1 MATIVVTSKNKIRPR
16 RLNRV
21 IGHIPEGASQSFKN
35 GHVVVLSAGK
45 AVKGATDPAAGTVIG
60 VAADDASGVT
70 DAKGIIYAADENAE
84 FIANVQDT
92 GVLALANVG
101 LSCGLVLDATNDV
114 HRVDLADTTNLQVKI
129 TELVDAVGDVN
140 GLVCFKFLNAA
151 RVPLAS

>member
-1 MATIVVTSKNKIRPR
+1 MATIVVTSKNVIRPR

-21 IGHIPEGASQSFKN
+21 IGHIPEGATQSYKN

-45 AVKGATDPAAGTVIG
+45 AVKGATDPAAGTVLG
-60 VAADDASGVT
+60 VAADAAAGVV
-70 DAKGIIYAADENAE
+70 DSKGLIYAADEQAE
-84 FIANVQDT
+84 FIGNVQDT

-101 LSCGLVLDATNDV
+101 LSCGLVLDATNDI
-114 HRVDLADTTNLQVKI
+114 HRVDLSDTTSLQVKV

-140 GLVCFKFLNAA
+140 GQVVFKFLNAA